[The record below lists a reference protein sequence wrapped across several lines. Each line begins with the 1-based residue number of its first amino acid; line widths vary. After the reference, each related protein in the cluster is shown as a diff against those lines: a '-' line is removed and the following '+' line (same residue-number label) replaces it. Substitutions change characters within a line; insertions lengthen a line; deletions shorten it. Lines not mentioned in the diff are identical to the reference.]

1 MKVMNNVYDMR
12 LCVYQCFVVNM
23 QAVYQAC
30 FLVVF
35 FRGYIYN
42 AAAMIL
48 SVFLCAL

>member
-35 FRGYIYN
+35 SEDIYT
-42 AAAMIL
+42 MQL
-48 SVFLCAL
+48 P